1 MELRGWNKIYHTCYS
16 ETMQNYEFVKSSLEF
31 KKDFIEEDEFDKG
44 VRVHLNFAHTF
55 GHAFETVSHYKIP
68 HGTAV
73 AMGTIVANRIS
84 LERKWL
90 EKEDVLRIENVLG
103 RIINIDIENIELNI
117 DNIVD
122 AIHKDKKQTSRQ
134 ITAVLMYDDMKLRI
148 VKRC

>member
-1 MELRGWNKIYHTCYS
+1 
-16 ETMQNYEFVKSSLEF
+16 
-31 KKDFIEEDEFDKG
+31 
-44 VRVHLNFAHTF
+44 
-55 GHAFETVSHYKIP
+55 
-68 HGTAV
+68 
-73 AMGTIVANRIS
+73 MGTIVANRIS

-90 EKEDVLRIENVLG
+90 EEEDVLRIENVLD

-148 VKRC
+148 VNDVKVDEIIDAVTYLLDFLEKK